1 MLQQEIAEIKIEIKT
16 ETEIKI
22 KTRGKHHALLHRL
35 LRRQNPQECQYRK
48 HQGPSRLNKLL
59 DVFLIRKQ
67 WYYKPVQITIII
79 TIV

>member
-1 MLQQEIAEIKIEIKT
+1 MLQQRIVETKTETET
-16 ETEIKI
+16 ETEIKA
-22 KTRGKHHALLHRL
+22 RGKHHALLRRL
-35 LRRQNPQECQYRK
+35 LPRQNPQECQYRK

>member
-1 MLQQEIAEIKIEIKT
+1 MLQQRIVETKTEI
-16 ETEIKI
+16 ETEIKA
-22 KTRGKHHALLHRL
+22 RGKHHALLHRL
-35 LRRQNPQECQYRK
+35 LPRQNPLECQSRK

-59 DVFLIRKQ
+59 DVFPIRKQ

>member
-1 MLQQEIAEIKIEIKT
+1 MLQQRIVETKTETKT
-16 ETEIKI
+16 ETETKI
-22 KTRGKHHALLHRL
+22 KARGKHHALLHRL
-35 LRRQNPQECQYRK
+35 LPRQNPLECQYRK

-59 DVFLIRKQ
+59 DVFPIRKQ